1 MSEVHGEG
9 YACGHCGKQFA
20 RRKHL
25 NSHIVRIRRNL
36 AKKSKQIYFEHEMTM
51 PEVKEEESKGDFPDA
66 ADSSDS
72 DSSSS
77 NRNVANKNIKLEE
90 KEEESLM
97 LELMEVASKR

>member
-51 PEVKEEESKGDFPDA
+51 PEVKEEESKENDA
-66 ADSSDS
+66 VDSSDS

-77 NRNVANKNIKLEE
+77 NKNVANKNIKLEE
-90 KEEESLM
+90 KEEWM